1 MPTIWGYLEN
11 VNEMSSRSPHIQL
24 RTLLSGGEVIR
35 IRAYI
40 GPQTLIAR
48 GDNALDV
55 SDLREDECAQLS
67 YQQDKKGRLTA
78 VTIYV

>member
-11 VNEMSSRSPHIQL
+11 VNQMSSRFPHIQL

-40 GPQTLIAR
+40 GPQTLSLEGTMRLMCQTCGRTSACSCRI
-48 GDNALDV
+48 
-55 SDLREDECAQLS
+55 SKIKKED
-67 YQQDKKGRLTA
+67 
-78 VTIYV
+78 